1 MASYILFRERVVGMA
16 KWLVEARKV
25 TRFFMEVEAHS
36 PELAQEIA
44 QDEELDGW
52 SVQGS
57 DDMEIVGVYH
67 G

>member
-1 MASYILFRERVVGMA
+1 MA

-25 TRFFMEVEAHS
+25 TTFYLEVEAHS

-44 QDEELDGW
+44 GDEELDAW

>member
-1 MASYILFRERVVGMA
+1 MA

-25 TRFFMEVEAHS
+25 TTFYLEVEAHS
-36 PELAQEIA
+36 PELAQSIA
-44 QDEELDGW
+44 RDEELDAW

>member
-1 MASYILFRERVVGMA
+1 MA

-25 TRFFMEVEAHS
+25 TTFYMNVEAYDA
-36 PELAQEIA
+36 ELAQRLAGEA
-44 QDEELDGW
+44 ESDEW

>member
-1 MASYILFRERVVGMA
+1 MA

-25 TRFFMEVEAHS
+25 TTFFMEVDA
-36 PELAQEIA
+36 PNPEIA
-44 QDEELDGW
+44 QKIAGDEELEEW